1 MIAGK
6 SIDKTGTK
14 LGRYALNSQHYT
26 PRANED
32 VFERKITLGRF
43 EYTRI
48 IITQKFVQIVAS
60 KSQIVLKKE
69 WNENKHNLNKA
80 NRNCHW

>member
-1 MIAGK
+1 M
-6 SIDKTGTK
+6 S
-14 LGRYALNSQHYT
+14 
-26 PRANED
+26 
-32 VFERKITLGRF
+32 FERKITLGRF